1 MATSRQKLSW
11 QELQGPSTAGG
22 AVRLLE
28 RRGSGSKLSVLPTP
42 AAARSPSAK
51 NSSSSNPKK
60 RSPSSTPKSRQTGK
74 TRGQQSPPLAR
85 RDSKKNSRPVSSPP
99 SRPVIKDAQVL
110 AQRLVTW
117 EKLLKA
123 KGQVALA
130 LAHAVFVTVDS
141 NCPHCSHVCGVDLQ
155 GRPGQCRFHVHRLSP
170 HRLWMSWYRE
180 IDGLQVQS
188 RRSSSQTSAELET
201 LLPSCS
207 VFYAGL
213 VRTLQSSLRKF
224 DRSPECR
231 EGLKLS
237 LQLALVALGDVARY
251 SQNQLDKSDP
261 RDWAA
266 AREYYHQAL
275 QVAPSNGKVYNQLGL
290 LAVLERKLLEGAY
303 LYARS
308 LVCESPFATCDN
320 LLRTLQRGRSSGR
333 QLQVPQQPL
342 GAREAMEMYST
353 LVLSCQHVLLTGKDS
368 EAGWDTD
375 LEQMQAALANL
386 LAICAEQDN
395 EDDQAT
401 SLPEMLSAAL
411 IQVVCLAIVL
421 VHNAQHTIGESA
433 GRKDFDEAFVN
444 WTGNVLTTK
453 PLALGNVTLT
463 CLLTKLVAVLSDS
476 AESPATRRFANA
488 LLPAVNIYLE
498 WLHLHPVL
506 LYASNPSA
514 RAFQDDCTRLFYTLS
529 ARGFVERG
537 LYVSSK
543 RGGDLS
549 GVALPEDWE
558 LLGFLPCKS
567 SLQKRFSRELTRE
580 TKDKRSTP
588 QLTEDELLVLRA
600 TRFMTLSE
608 SFVLPT
614 CSVTASSHAPSTPSG
629 PPRAANERAPSATD
643 CHSDAFLTTGE
654 TVNVDPLAID
664 PTQSGRLCALCSNTS
679 TFPDGECEFCGYEDD
694 DYDEGTLS
702 DDRDDAAGESLWIP
716 SGETTSASPERF
728 SASSRWLPHR
738 RAASPPSSPPS
749 SGVTS
754 PTGELEADFTAIMAI
769 GAQHAGF
776 QGGLD
781 ADKERQR
788 LIVIDAPNVAMRH
801 GKGKTFSCAGVEL
814 AVQYFQALGHRVV
827 AFMPDY
833 MFQSDEE
840 RARRQEQGAVLTAA
854 KIPDDVALLERL
866 MHDGVLIPTPPQ
878 DYDDSYCIQY
888 AGLHDGCVVTNDLFR
903 DHVASMVGPRERKE
917 AMRAWLRAHQ
927 ISYSWVRNEFL
938 PNPNFRCPAFQVSS
952 HERQE
957 GGLALF
963 KRAGSP
969 TEASTTPP

>member
-28 RRGSGSKLSVLPTP
+28 RRGSNSKLSVLPTP

-51 NSSSSNPKK
+51 SSSSSNRKK
-60 RSPSSTPKSRQTGK
+60 KSPSSTPKSQQTSK
-74 TRGQQSPPLAR
+74 TRGQQSPPLAT
-85 RDSKKNSRPVSSPP
+85 RDSKKNPRPASSPP
-99 SRPVIKDAQVL
+99 SRPVVEDAQVL

-117 EKLLKA
+117 ERLLKA
-123 KGQVALA
+123 KGQKRV
-130 LAHAVFVTVDS
+130 
-141 NCPHCSHVCGVDLQ
+141 NE
-155 GRPGQCRFHVHRLSP
+155 
-170 HRLWMSWYRE
+170 RLWMSWYRE
-180 IDGLQVQS
+180 IDDLQVRS
-188 RRSSSQTSAELET
+188 RRSSSQTSDELET
-201 LLPSCS
+201 LLSSCS

-224 DRSPECR
+224 DHSPERR

-251 SQNQLDKSDP
+251 SQNQLDKSGP
-261 RDWAA
+261 RDWTA

-290 LAVLERKLLEGAY
+290 LAVLERKLLEGAC

-308 LVCESPFATCDN
+308 LVCESPFATSDN
-320 LLRTLQRGRSSGR
+320 LLHTLQRGRSSGR
-333 QLQVPQQPL
+333 QLQAPQQPL
-342 GAREAMEMYST
+342 GAREAMEMYSI

-375 LEQMQAALANL
+375 LERMQAALHNL
-386 LAICAEQDN
+386 VAICAEQDK

-401 SLPEMLSAAL
+401 FLPEMLSAAL
-411 IQVVCLAIVL
+411 IRVVCLTIVL

-433 GRKDFDEAFVN
+433 GREGFDEAFVN

-453 PLALGNVTLT
+453 SLALGSVTLT

-476 AESPATRRFANA
+476 AESPAARQLANA

-514 RAFQDDCTRLFYTLS
+514 RAFQDGCARLFYTLS
-529 ARGFVERG
+529 VKGFVERG
-537 LYVSSK
+537 LYFSSK

-549 GVALPEDWE
+549 GVVLPEDWE
-558 LLGFLPCKS
+558 LLGFLPCKR

-580 TKDKRSTP
+580 TKDKLSTP

-600 TRFMTLSE
+600 TRFMALSE

-614 CSVTASSHAPSTPSG
+614 CSATASSHAPSTPSD
-629 PPRAANERAPSATD
+629 PPRAANERASSAAD
-643 CHSDAFLTTGE
+643 CRSNAFLASGKTA
-654 TVNVDPLAID
+654 NVDPFTID

-694 DYDEGTLS
+694 DDDEGTLS
-702 DDRDDAAGESLWIP
+702 DDRDGAAEESLWIP
-716 SGETTSASPERF
+716 SGETSPASPERF
-728 SASSRWLPHR
+728 SASFRSPPPR
-738 RAASPPSSPPS
+738 RAASPSSSSPS

-801 GKGKTFSCAGVEL
+801 GKGKTFSCAGIEL

-903 DHVASMVGPRERKE
+903 DHVANMVGPRERKE
-917 AMRAWLRAHQ
+917 AMCAWLRAHQ

-938 PNPNFRCPAFQVSS
+938 PNPNFRCGINDGMREKRSRYSWLTAGWICAVLLWSFV
-952 HERQE
+952 
-957 GGLALF
+957 LA
-963 KRAGSP
+963 
-969 TEASTTPP
+969 